1 MNAGVGIAVVLGA
14 LGALVLG
21 VKAAQSTGRIGAE
34 GARKLVHLG
43 MGCVCLTFPLLFG
56 HNVWPVWSLVALA
69 GGSLLALRKVPW
81 LRTRLGGVL
90 HDVKRESWGELYF
103 PAGVAVVF
111 TLARGDGLRFAI
123 PVALLT
129 FADAAG
135 ALVGRRWGKHH
146 YETLEGR
153 KSIEGSV
160 AVGVAGALCAWVP
173 LTLAGV
179 PVTTAVLIALV
190 MGLFGM
196 ILEAIAWRGLDNMFL
211 PLAAFAQVSIYLGL
225 GDAQLLARLGVLAAI
240 TVAAWF
246 WRRGT
251 LVDDSARLGGALAL
265 YFFWAVG
272 DWTWLVPPLILLTTY
287 ARWMPAVPG
296 GTPRHNLVAIICVA
310 SSGLVWA
317 LAQAMRPDLNWWWP
331 FALGVAAQQVMIAAV
346 RFSQKHPGWSRP
358 RWWLAGVATTLLLQ
372 AAGVWLVPASA
383 GLRALDIVVGMVA
396 LSAGGALFVF
406 TEGNLQKPADLALRW
421 WRQGGIGLLV
431 SLSGL
436 SLFLI

>member
-1 MNAGVGIAVVLGA
+1 
-14 LGALVLG
+14 
-21 VKAAQSTGRIGAE
+21 
-34 GARKLVHLG
+34 
-43 MGCVCLTFPLLFG
+43 
-56 HNVWPVWSLVALA
+56 
-69 GGSLLALRKVPW
+69 KVPW

-111 TLARGDGLRFAI
+111 TLARGDALRFAI

-240 TVAAWF
+240 TVAA
-246 WRRGT
+246 
-251 LVDDSARLGGALAL
+251 
-265 YFFWAVG
+265 
-272 DWTWLVPPLILLTTY
+272 
-287 ARWMPAVPG
+287 
-296 GTPRHNLVAIICVA
+296 
-310 SSGLVWA
+310 
-317 LAQAMRPDLNWWWP
+317 
-331 FALGVAAQQVMIAAV
+331 
-346 RFSQKHPGWSRP
+346 
-358 RWWLAGVATTLLLQ
+358 
-372 AAGVWLVPASA
+372 
-383 GLRALDIVVGMVA
+383 
-396 LSAGGALFVF
+396 
-406 TEGNLQKPADLALRW
+406 
-421 WRQGGIGLLV
+421 
-431 SLSGL
+431 
-436 SLFLI
+436 